1 MPVEKITSPAS
12 FQQMAIKQQANT
24 KNETVQNKT
33 VVTSS
38 TQKHNEHKKSKL
50 PYVAA
55 GVAIAAIAG
64 AYVFRNKLS
73 FGNEAI
79 LKKISEVKSRCAE
92 EFERILN
99 SPENTVF
106 GEIRLNNM
114 DKAAEFRAL
123 DKTRPDYLH
132 EAANMAEEAYKKA
145 YQRAKPEE
153 GKNILDKIFF
163 RINAESKTLPNIYAQ
178 MPKEEACTRIKVF
191 AQSASELDKNAGMSV
206 DNFTRK
212 IIAFMEKAPKLS

>member
-1 MPVEKITSPAS
+1 MPVGNITASNLLQQTSMRQPAIS
-12 FQQMAIKQQANT
+12 KNT
-24 KNETVQNKT
+24 ATQNKT
-33 VVTSS
+33 NLTPS
-38 TQKHNEHKKSKL
+38 TTTEHKKSKL

-55 GVAIAAIAG
+55 VVAIAAIAG
-64 AYVFRNKLS
+64 AYVFKNKFS
-73 FGNEAI
+73 FKNEAI

-99 SPENTVF
+99 SPENSAF

-145 YQRAKPEE
+145 YQRSKPEE

-163 RINAESKTLPNIYAQ
+163 RIDNESKTLPNIYAQ
-178 MPKEEACTRIKVF
+178 MPKEEACTRINVF
-191 AQSASELDKNAGMSV
+191 AKSAREMDDKAGMSV
-206 DNFTRK
+206 EEFTRR
-212 IIAFMEKAPKLS
+212 IIKFMETAPKAV

>member
-1 MPVEKITSPAS
+1 MPVGNITASNLLQQTSMRQPAT
-12 FQQMAIKQQANT
+12 T
-24 KNETVQNKT
+24 KNSIAQNNTASTTAKT
-33 VVTSS
+33 TE
-38 TQKHNEHKKSKL
+38 HNKSKL

-64 AYVFRNKLS
+64 ACVFKSKFS
-73 FGNEAI
+73 FKNEAI

-99 SPENTVF
+99 SPENSAF
-106 GEIRLNNM
+106 GEIKLNNM

-145 YQRAKPEE
+145 YQRSKPEE

-163 RINAESKTLPNIYAQ
+163 RIDKESKTLPNIYAQ
-178 MPKEEACTRIKVF
+178 MPKEEACTRINVF
-191 AQSASELDKNAGMSV
+191 AKSAREMDDKAGMSV
-206 DNFTRK
+206 EEFTRR
-212 IIAFMEKAPKLS
+212 IIKFMESAPKTV